1 MEIGNVFVGATL
13 PYGMAKPGADT
24 DSPSNQGGF
33 VADGSNVTG
42 FSNLHDSGTGG
53 QPSLGN
59 FALFPYPGCPGNDI
73 NQCDYP
79 KRIRKIQY
87 DPKSIVATPGY
98 FALKLNN
105 GVAVDMTATHH
116 ASLFRFIF
124 PTASM
129 KSDAS
134 GPLILMDLTD
144 LSDTRQDNGTISVD
158 PNSGRMT
165 GGAKFL
171 PSFGQGM

>member
-1 MEIGNVFVGATL
+1 
-13 PYGMAKPGADT
+13 MAKPGADT

-59 FALFPYPGCPGNDI
+59 FALFPYPACPGNDI

-79 KRIRKIQY
+79 KRLRKIQY
-87 DPKSIVATPGY
+87 VPESIVATPGY
-98 FALKLNN
+98 FGLSLSN
-105 GVAVDMTATHH
+105 GVAVDMTAAHH
-116 ASLFRFIF
+116 TSLFRFKF
-124 PTASM
+124 PTVSQKDNMAS
-129 KSDAS
+129 
-134 GPLILMDLTD
+134 PLILLDLTD

-158 PNSGRMT
+158 SASGRMT
-165 GGAKFL
+165 GGARFL
-171 PSFGQGM
+171 PSFGQGT